1 MHDVLI
7 VGAGPAGLTAA
18 IMAAR
23 AGASVLV
30 LEGGPKPGRKLLA
43 SGGGRCNVTNT
54 LPVEEFMERFG
65 GQSCFMQPALQRLGS
80 EELRAFLRDL
90 GVETQAP
97 DGVHVFPVGHRA
109 RSVLDALTAELDR
122 RGVRLQTDCMVSE
135 LLIEDQHIQGVRVGS
150 VTYAARTVILAC
162 GGIGHPALGSGDR
175 ALSLAEA
182 CGHHRTEAHP
192 GMVPLDTRETWPA
205 RCTADTIPRAVLRF
219 KRRGMP
225 RIEGQGDLLFTHTG
239 LAGPVIQDLS
249 REITPVLDDGG
260 EVTLEMRLTGHDQD
274 GWLKLMAA
282 ARKEAP
288 RQSVVA
294 WLKTRGK
301 VPTNLG
307 RVFCEQAEVAP
318 DTLMERFSRKQQ
330 TRLAAVLA
338 LIRITVIGHAGWDR
352 AMVMR
357 GGVDL
362 ADVHPETLASRHVK
376 GLYFAGEMLDLDGP
390 CGGFN
395 LQWSFASGCLVG
407 ESAWRDSSL

>member
-43 SGGGRCNVTNT
+43 SGGGRCNLTNT
-54 LPVEEFMERFG
+54 LPAEEFMERFG
-65 GQSCFMQPALQRLGS
+65 GQGRFMQPALRRLGS
-80 EELRAFLRDL
+80 QDLRAFLHDL

-97 DGVHVFPVGHRA
+97 DGFHVFPVGHRA

-122 RGVRLQTDCMVSE
+122 RGVRLLTNCLVSD
-135 LLIEDQHIQGVRVGS
+135 LLIEDQRIQGVRTGTE
-150 VTYAARTVILAC
+150 TYTAGTVILAC
-162 GGIGHPALGSGDR
+162 GGTGHPALGSGDR
-175 ALSLAEA
+175 ALGLAEA

-192 GMVPLDTRETWPA
+192 GMVPLLTRETWPA

-219 KRRGMP
+219 KRPGKQ
-225 RIEGQGDLLFTHTG
+225 RIEGRGDLIFTRTG

-249 REITPVLDDGG
+249 REITPFLDEGG
-260 EVTLEMRLTGHDQD
+260 EVIVEMRLTGRDQD
-274 GWLKLMAA
+274 AWSKLLAT
-282 ARKEAP
+282 ARQEAP
-288 RQSVVA
+288 RQSVIA
-294 WLKTRGK
+294 WLKARGK
-301 VPTNLG
+301 VPTSLG
-307 RVFCEQAEVAP
+307 RVFCEQAEVDP
-318 DTLMERFSRKQQ
+318 DSLMERFGRKHQ

-357 GGVDL
+357 GGVAL
-362 ADVHPETLASRHVK
+362 ADVHPETLASRHVS
-376 GLYFAGEMLDLDGP
+376 GLHFAGEMLDLDGP

-395 LQWSFASGCLVG
+395 LQWSFASGCLAG
-407 ESAWRDSSL
+407 EIAGRRS